1 MFGRRK
7 LHHDFVAIT
16 NLRQTKK
23 TFSFVVGEK
32 KFNEAKWR
40 RKDENKTK
48 MEEEE
53 IKKKG
58 RKELKRS
65 NLGLAKVQWNVKQ
78 HFHLLIMMAIFTC
91 PPPLPKR
98 IKKCWTGCCQF
109 LSIVIL
115 FGIKKQIVE
124 RQGFSFNSR
133 STRSKSFQISGV

>member
-1 MFGRRK
+1 MQKKSSTKCLVGESFTMILLQSQIYDK
-7 LHHDFVAIT
+7 L
-16 NLRQTKK
+16 KK

-48 MEEEE
+48 MKEEE

-65 NLGLAKVQWNVKQ
+65 NLGLPKVQWNVKQ

-91 PPPLPKR
+91 PPPFLNGS
-98 IKKCWTGCCQF
+98 KKVGLVVVSFCR
-109 LSIVIL
+109 LSFCL
-115 FGIKKQIVE
+115 A
-124 RQGFSFNSR
+124 SR
-133 STRSKSFQISGV
+133 RL